1 MIPLTYSRIALL
13 ASGRNMR
20 RVDLAATETNHGR
33 RLRISVEAMF
43 MACLMF
49 GPAWAGQDREQGPQA
64 AASAAQ
70 QVDKQRTEKRQ
81 PDVNSCSRRVAET
94 AFLKNL
100 WCDQKTIWSTPLSAR
115 QHLGFI
121 LPFAGATAALIAT
134 DQSAGRE
141 FSERPPGSVLDA
153 STDISH
159 LGSAEG
165 VIGFAG
171 AFYGVARL
179 TRNERM
185 RETALLSFEA
195 LADSGIVQGLLKV
208 TTQRE
213 RPTQN
218 NGQLRIDDARGKFWS
233 SGSSFPSGHA
243 MSVWALASVFASRY
257 PDKPAVKYGACGL
270 AALISASRLT
280 ARRHFPS
287 DVLVGGVF
295 GYLIGRYVVR
305 AHTH

>member
-1 MIPLTYSRIALL
+1 
-13 ASGRNMR
+13 
-20 RVDLAATETNHGR
+20 
-33 RLRISVEAMF
+33 
-43 MACLMF
+43 MF

-81 PDVNSCSRRVAET
+81 PDVNPCSRQVAET

-100 WCDQKTIWSTPLSAR
+100 WCDQKTIWSVPLSAR

-141 FSERPPGSVLDA
+141 LSERPPGSVLDA

-159 LGSAEG
+159 
-165 VIGFAG
+165 
-171 AFYGVARL
+171 
-179 TRNERM
+179 
-185 RETALLSFEA
+185 
-195 LADSGIVQGLLKV
+195 
-208 TTQRE
+208 
-213 RPTQN
+213 
-218 NGQLRIDDARGKFWS
+218 
-233 SGSSFPSGHA
+233 
-243 MSVWALASVFASRY
+243 LASVFASRY